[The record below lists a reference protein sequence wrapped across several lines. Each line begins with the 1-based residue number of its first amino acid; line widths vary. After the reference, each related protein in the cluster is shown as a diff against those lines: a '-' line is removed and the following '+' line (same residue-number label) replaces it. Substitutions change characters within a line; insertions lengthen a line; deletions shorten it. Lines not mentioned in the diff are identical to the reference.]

1 MPASRPVIAG
11 VAQFNPRADGLSEA
25 PEPLAMMETVARAA
39 ADDCGAPDI
48 LKSLDAVAVLNIASA
63 RYRNAPDALAGRLGI
78 NPRRKLTTTYG
89 GNTPQYLVN
98 HFAEEI
104 AAGKIRAAMVI
115 GAEAIATARRAMKS
129 GGVKW
134 NLAQGD
140 GKPEVVGDPR
150 MGTNAYE
157 ERYGAR
163 MPIQVYPMFENA
175 FRARHRWT
183 LDAHRERIARICA
196 SMTQVAA
203 KNPYAWFPRELT
215 AEQIATATPDN
226 RMICFPY
233 TKVMNAIMEVD
244 LAAAVILTSADEAR
258 RLGIAADKL
267 VYIHGAAD
275 ATDRWW
281 ISERES
287 LARAPMLDRCVNAA
301 IDGAGISADNIAHFD
316 FYSCFPVAL
325 EMAMEGS
332 EWNSAIGVACLSP
345 AGCPTR
351 AVPPTTTSPIR
362 LPR

>member
-1 MPASRPVIAG
+1 
-11 VAQFNPRADGLSEA
+11 
-25 PEPLAMMETVARAA
+25 
-39 ADDCGAPDI
+39 
-48 LKSLDAVAVLNIASA
+48 
-63 RYRNAPDALAGRLGI
+63 
-78 NPRRKLTTTYG
+78 
-89 GNTPQYLVN
+89 
-98 HFAEEI
+98 
-104 AAGKIRAAMVI
+104 
-115 GAEAIATARRAMKS
+115 
-129 GGVKW
+129 
-134 NLAQGD
+134 
-140 GKPEVVGDPR
+140 
-150 MGTNAYE
+150 
-157 ERYGAR
+157 
-163 MPIQVYPMFENA
+163 
-175 FRARHRWT
+175 
-183 LDAHRERIARICA
+183 
-196 SMTQVAA
+196 
-203 KNPYAWFPRELT
+203 
-215 AEQIATATPDN
+215 
-226 RMICFPY
+226 MICFPY